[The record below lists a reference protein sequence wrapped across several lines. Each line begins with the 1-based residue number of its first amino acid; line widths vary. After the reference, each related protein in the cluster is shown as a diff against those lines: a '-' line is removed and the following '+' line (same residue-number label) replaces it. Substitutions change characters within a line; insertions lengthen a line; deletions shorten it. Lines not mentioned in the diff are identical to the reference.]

1 MRSESRNISKVVLGR
16 CVIIVSTMETL
27 FAVGTGIGLS
37 SIAGVRAYLPLALVG
52 LFARVGLFTLS
63 DPFGLLES
71 WLIIGVLLVLALLES
86 GLDKI
91 PVLDSVLD
99 FVQTPIRVVAGAVL
113 FSAALEAGLSVEAIP
128 ELVVGGVIAGLVA
141 GSKAILRPSSKAAT
155 VGVSTAFLSTLE
167 DVVALL
173 GGVTAVL
180 LPLLPLAFVAF
191 LLFFFFRVKR
201 RRRRKYGGLR
211 ILGG

>member
-1 MRSESRNISKVVLGR
+1 
-16 CVIIVSTMETL
+16 METL

-37 SIAGVRAYLPLALVG
+37 SIAGVRAYLPLVVVG
-52 LFARVGLFTLS
+52 LFARVGLFTLPA
-63 DPFGLLES
+63 PFDLLEN

-91 PVLDSVLD
+91 PALDPVLN
-99 FVQTPIRVVAGAVL
+99 FVQTPMRVVAGAML
-113 FSAALEAGLSVEAIP
+113 FSAALDAGLGVEAVP
-128 ELVVGGVIAGLVA
+128 ELVVGGVLAGLVA
-141 GSKAILRPSSKAAT
+141 VSKVILRPSANAASA
-155 VGVSTAFLSTLE
+155 GVSMAFLSTLE

-173 GGVTAVL
+173 GGLTAVL
-180 LPLLPLAFVAF
+180 LPLVPLAFVAF

-211 ILGG
+211 ILGD